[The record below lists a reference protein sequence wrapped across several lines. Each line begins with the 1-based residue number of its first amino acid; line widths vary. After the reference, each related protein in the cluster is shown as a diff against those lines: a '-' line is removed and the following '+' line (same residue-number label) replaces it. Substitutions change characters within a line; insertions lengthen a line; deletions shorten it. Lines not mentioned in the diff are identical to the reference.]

1 MQLFC
6 RINERCN
13 RMKKWKK
20 ILAPLLAAA
29 MVFSAAPFSFAA
41 VEDTGFSDVSA
52 GSWYADAV
60 EYVSDN
66 GLMSGTGDAVFSPDM
81 STSRAMMA
89 ALLYRASG
97 SPDVSASSSFTD
109 VPADAWYADA
119 VSWASENDFVS
130 GYGDGTYGPEDLV
143 SREQIA
149 AILWR
154 YAGSPQADPGSD
166 FSDESDIS
174 AYASAAVD
182 WARANSIINGLENN
196 RFDPQGDATRAQIAV
211 LLMNYLTAQQG
222 GEETPD
228 ETAGNALVV
237 YFSATGNTQ
246 RAAESI
252 AEAAGADLYEIVP
265 EEPYTSAD
273 LDWNDPD
280 SRVSREHEDP
290 SLRPAIGGEALNP
303 ENYDT
308 VFLGY
313 PIWWGEAP
321 NIIRTFLEEN
331 DLSGK
336 TIIPF
341 CTSSS
346 SGIGSSAENLQ
357 TLAPDAEWLA
367 GQRFSGST
375 DPADIAAWVESLG
388 ILS

>member
-1 MQLFC
+1 
-6 RINERCN
+6 
-13 RMKKWKK
+13 MKKWKK

-29 MVFSAAPFSFAA
+29 MVFSAVPFFFAA

-81 STSRAMMA
+81 TTSRAMMVT
-89 ALLYRASG
+89 LLYRASG
-97 SPDVSASSSFTD
+97 SPVVSASSSFTD
-109 VPADAWYADA
+109 VADDTWYADA
-119 VSWASENDFVS
+119 VSWASENAFIS
-130 GYGDGTYGPEDLV
+130 GYGDGTYGPENPV

-154 YAGSPQADPGSD
+154 YAGSPQADAGTD

-174 AYASAAVD
+174 SYASVAVD
-182 WARANSIINGLENN
+182 WARANGIINGLENN

-265 EEPYTSAD
+265 EEPYTSED

-280 SRVSREHEDP
+280 SRVSKEHEDP
-290 SLRPAIGGEALNP
+290 SLRPAIGGEALDL

-357 TLAPDAEWLA
+357 SFAPDAEWLA

-375 DPADIAAWVESLG
+375 DPADIAEWVESMG
-388 ILS
+388 ILF